1 MSERLKRNTLSSVMM
16 KLAIAG
22 KGGVGK
28 TTLAAILS
36 ILYRDEGRNVLAIDA
51 DSNPNLSMIL
61 GIPSQEAIPLTER
74 KELIEKR
81 TKATM
86 GGFGAVFKLNPR
98 VDDIE
103 ETYAVEKEGIHLL
116 VMGTVTAPE
125 SGCAC
130 PANVLVKRLLSH
142 ILLTEKDVVICDLEA
157 GVEHL
162 GRGTAKAVDAMIIVV
177 EPGQRSVETANRIFS
192 LGDGLG
198 IIHVYAVGNKVRTE
212 EEKNFLKESLS
223 MDVLGFIPHDGRIRE
238 ADMKGEPPLFD
249 DLLSEIA
256 SIKENLEKRVNK
268 K

>member
-1 MSERLKRNTLSSVMM
+1 MM

-28 TTLAAILS
+28 TTLAALLS

-61 GIPSQEAIPLTER
+61 GIPSQKAVPLTER
-74 KELIEKR
+74 KELIEER

-86 GGFGAVFKLNPR
+86 GGFGTVFKLNPR

-103 ETYAVEKEGIHLL
+103 DLYAVKKEGIHLL

-162 GRGTAKAVDAMIIVV
+162 GRGTAKAVDAMLIVV
-177 EPGQRSVETANRIFS
+177 EPGRRSVETANRIHD
-192 LGDGLG
+192 LGEGLG
-198 IIHVYAVGNKVRTE
+198 IAYVYAVGNKVRTDE
-212 EEKNFLKESLS
+212 ERAFLKEFLS
-223 MDVLGFIPHDGRIRE
+223 MDIMGFISHDERIRK
-238 ADMKGEPPLFD
+238 ADMEGEPPLFD
-249 DLLSEIA
+249 DLLSEIRL
-256 SIKENLEKRVNK
+256 IKENLEKRVNEK
-268 K
+268 